1 MNSDTLAIASVLLFL
16 AVVAIVAWLG
26 GGRKWAFRALL
37 SVLVLF
43 VVGVVCVVVYY
54 IWDEHSTRARN
65 RRLHDCAVAKVAAPK
80 CVPAQGGGDIPK
92 GALVCPMYLLPATPT
107 AQQEEDALATAQ
119 KECEEEEGKV
129 TSLHDEISRYR
140 KQHGV
145 KPDMQLDDPYASIAK
160 PIKTTLSVTVCAGK
174 IRKKYPGTYT
184 DLSDATLI
192 KKVLAKYPT
201 YCDVPNDLPGWEP
214 VIEDVH

>member
-107 AQQEEDALATAQ
+107 AQQEEDALA
-119 KECEEEEGKV
+119 
-129 TSLHDEISRYR
+129 
-140 KQHGV
+140 
-145 KPDMQLDDPYASIAK
+145 
-160 PIKTTLSVTVCAGK
+160 
-174 IRKKYPGTYT
+174 
-184 DLSDATLI
+184 
-192 KKVLAKYPT
+192 
-201 YCDVPNDLPGWEP
+201 
-214 VIEDVH
+214 